1 MYAILHGNITYCVST
16 FMKRNAHNLRTG
28 NSSRIDMAKGGRNF
42 VTEPMTGIWL
52 KTTERGKMG
61 ELLYAFT

>member
-1 MYAILHGNITYCVST
+1 MT
-16 FMKRNAHNLRTG
+16 RNAHNLRTG

-42 VTEPMTGIWL
+42 VTEPMTGTWL